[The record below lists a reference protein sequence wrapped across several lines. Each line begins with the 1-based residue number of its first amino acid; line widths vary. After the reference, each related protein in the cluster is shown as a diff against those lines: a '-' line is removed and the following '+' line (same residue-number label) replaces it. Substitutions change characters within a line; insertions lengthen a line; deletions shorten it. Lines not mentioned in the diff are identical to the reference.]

1 MSSMRCFADHVSSRA
16 SDTFLVGLV
25 HPAGLGERDDSAKFY
40 SRASGELVW
49 FSMAD
54 TCLTVMDWYSPAWST
69 TGAAHDPLMR
79 APAPDYRDVGAV
91 DPLDAHVHVLSG
103 VRRVRAAD
111 HFVLAACIPEA
122 IAEL

>member
-25 HPAGLGERDDSAKFY
+25 HPAGPGERDDSA
-40 SRASGELVW
+40 SLTGTTRPGGRRA
-49 FSMAD
+49 
-54 TCLTVMDWYSPAWST
+54 PH
-69 TGAAHDPLMR
+69 HDPLMR
-79 APAPDYRDVGAV
+79 APAPDHRDVGAV